1 MKNQYFGDIRD
12 LFKYDL
18 IQRILKEISSLQKFT
33 FIPMLTKYDPKR
45 GDGNKRDFAR
55 AKKDGRPGMNN
66 ERLIGFLKKYGE
78 IDKDKRDF
86 TKIGNYFKSEG
97 IKVRIYKDKG
107 YEYFEH
113 KARDRYFKNIPGEYL
128 HKSLVFAD
136 PDIGLEVKNSTEKH
150 LLYSKVRELY
160 DRMDEGSIL
169 MIYQHFPRARNK
181 HKEYLPPGRS
191 NKLKEVTGDLPL
203 YMSDNEIF
211 FLFLTRNGKV
221 KNQLTKIISK
231 YKRDYQKRIVIGN
244 VDQNVT

>member
-18 IQRILKEISSLQKFT
+18 IQRILKELSSSQKFT

-45 GDGNKRDFAR
+45 GDGNKSDFAR
-55 AKKDGRPGMNN
+55 AKKDGRPGTNN

-97 IKVRIYKDKG
+97 IKVLIYKDKG
-107 YEYFEH
+107 HEYFEH

-128 HKSLVFAD
+128 HKSLVFVD
-136 PDIGLEVKNSTEKH
+136 PDIGLEVKNPTEKH

-169 MIYQHFPRARNK
+169 MIYQHFPRED
-181 HKEYLPPGRS
+181 HKKYPRRRA
-191 NKLKEVTGDLPL
+191 NKLRDRTENLPICI
-203 YMSDNEIF
+203 SDNEIIF
-211 FLFLTRNGKV
+211 FLLTKNEGL
-221 KNQLTKIISK
+221 KNQLERIISR
-231 YKRDYQKRIVIGN
+231 YKKDYPKRLIIGN
-244 VDQNVT
+244 VNHNAT

>member
-1 MKNQYFGDIRD
+1 MKKQYFGDIRD

-55 AKKDGRPGMNN
+55 AKKDGRPGTNN
-66 ERLIGFLKKYGE
+66 EKLIGFLKKYGE

-86 TKIGNYFKSEG
+86 TKIGNYFKSKG
-97 IKVRIYKDKG
+97 IKVLIYKDKG
-107 YEYFEH
+107 HEYFEH

-128 HKSLVFAD
+128 HKSLVFVD

-169 MIYQHFPRARNK
+169 MIYQHFPRARSK
-181 HKEYLPPGRS
+181 HKEYSPPGRS
-191 NKLKEVTGDLPL
+191 NKLKEVTRDSPIWIT
-203 YMSDNEIF
+203 DNEIVF
-211 FLFLTRNGKV
+211 FLLTKKGGL
-221 KNQLTKIISK
+221 KNQLERIISR
-231 YKRDYQKRIVIGN
+231 YKKDYPKRLIGN
-244 VDQNVT
+244 VD